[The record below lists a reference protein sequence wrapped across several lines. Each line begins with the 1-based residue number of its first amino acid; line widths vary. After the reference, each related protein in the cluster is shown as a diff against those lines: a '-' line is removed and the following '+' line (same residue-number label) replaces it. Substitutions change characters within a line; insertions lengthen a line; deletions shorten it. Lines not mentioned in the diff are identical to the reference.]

1 MTTLLWVM
9 TGGAAGSG
17 ARYLLTRLMN
27 TTGDS
32 GFPYGTLTVNVVG
45 CLTIGFLASAFQ
57 NTWNVSSTTQATL
70 LVGVLGGF
78 TTFSSFSHETIQM
91 FQSGRYGAA
100 LLYLLVSNAAGLA
113 GILIGMK
120 LAPAG

>member
-1 MTTLLWVM
+1 
-9 TGGAAGSG
+9 
-17 ARYLLTRLMN
+17 
-27 TTGDS
+27 
-32 GFPYGTLTVNVVG
+32 
-45 CLTIGFLASAFQ
+45 
-57 NTWNVSSTTQATL
+57 
-70 LVGVLGGF
+70 
-78 TTFSSFSHETIQM
+78 M